1 MTPSALDLLPT
12 IPMDSSYN
20 ISWTCFLT
28 GVLCP
33 IYVLTLPI
41 KCVHI
46 SLRTNRITSYHLNEQ
61 VIPKPN
67 SHRDLGVIIS
77 DDLPIIH
84 IYYLKLTKLWVLFV
98 THSSLSS
105 HFLSIKTKLYM
116 TLVCA
121 ILTYCYLAVW
131 RLCLLNDTNSLERI
145 QCHATKYVLNDY
157 TNDYKSRLINLNIV
171 PLNECTRMKLLIY
184 CS

>member
-1 MTPSALDLLPT
+1 MLWTCYQLYWWT
-12 IPMDSSYN
+12 CSSYN
-20 ISWTCFLT
+20 ISWTCCLT

-46 SLRTNRITSYHLNEQ
+46 SLRANRITSYHLNKQ

-67 SHRDLGVIIS
+67 SHCDLGVIIS

-131 RLCLLNDTNSLERI
+131 RPCHLNDTNSLERI

-157 TNDYKSRLINLNIV
+157 TNDYTNPDS
-171 PLNECTRMKLLIY
+171 
-184 CS
+184 